1 MTLETLSPLP
11 APPAAELHILPPASL
26 VLLLVVLALLL
37 LSMAWLVLRGLFRR
51 RPAPAA
57 ASSPA
62 APRPVPAAAA
72 ISIGARI
79 RAIERKF
86 LESKAFR
93 EGCHALAALAKVY
106 LGQRTGEPVERMTSL
121 EIAIAIEDERIGR
134 FMTALSRR
142 RYGREEPRR
151 RHFIAACAEAREL
164 LA

>member
-26 VLLLVVLALLL
+26 LLLLVVLALLL
-37 LSMAWLVLRGLFRR
+37 LFMAGLVLRGLFRR

-57 ASSPA
+57 AA